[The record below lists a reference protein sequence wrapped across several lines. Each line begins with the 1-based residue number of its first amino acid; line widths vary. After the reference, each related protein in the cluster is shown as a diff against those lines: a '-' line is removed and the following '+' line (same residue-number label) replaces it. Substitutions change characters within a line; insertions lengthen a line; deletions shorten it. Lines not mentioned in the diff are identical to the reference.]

1 MAGSFNLWN
10 MKVIGR
16 VNARIMIISLNNGN
30 SFIKGFYHRAYR
42 EKQKTE
48 KIYLMLEEM
57 ASKLWGG

>member
-1 MAGSFNLWN
+1 